1 MADSPRARRLAER
14 IQQIVATT
22 LDRRVKDPRLGF
34 VTITAVRVTGDL
46 QHATVYYTVFGSEEE
61 LAGTAAALESAHGL
75 LRREVGRDLGLRLV
89 PTLEFAADQV
99 PETARALDDLLAEA
113 HRRDAEI
120 AQSSV
125 GATPAGDADPYR
137 TDDAAADD
145 TAVGDAPADDT
156 ARDDTL
162 TTGPGAGAPGEVGSA
177 PEDRAD
183 GAAGPR

>member
-34 VTITAVRVTGDL
+34 VTITDVRVTGDL

-61 LAGTAAALESAHGL
+61 LAGTAAALSSATGL

-89 PTLEFAADQV
+89 PTLEFTTDQV
-99 PETARALDDLLAEA
+99 PETARQLDTLLAEA
-113 HRRDAEI
+113 QRRDAEI

-125 GATPAGDADPYR
+125 GAQHAGDADPYR
-137 TDDAAADD
+137 SEDQDSEDSEDED
-145 TAVGDAPADDT
+145 TEQP
-156 ARDDTL
+156 
-162 TTGPGAGAPGEVGSA
+162 
-177 PEDRAD
+177 
-183 GAAGPR
+183 

>member
-61 LAGTAAALESAHGL
+61 LAGTATALESAKGL

-99 PETARALDDLLAEA
+99 PETARALDELLAEA

-120 AQSSV
+120 AQSSA

-137 TDDAAADD
+137 TA
-145 TAVGDAPADDT
+145 GSEPADP
-156 ARDDTL
+156 ASDDR
-162 TTGPGAGAPGEVGSA
+162 PAGE
-177 PEDRAD
+177 
-183 GAAGPR
+183 AGPR